1 MVPSDGLKPPASAQG
16 RPWVAAFTVI
26 FLVAAAITATFL
38 LNNRGSNTRHIV
50 PQESRRPP
58 ISAPIIYYHRP
69 GPKRLPL
76 PAVDRRRPIGPGRL
90 LRPGAA
96 ASFSSLARSLSAQV
110 GLAVAPLG
118 SGPIQTLGRL
128 QLGHAWSTIKVPI
141 LVTLMR
147 EEKLSAEEEQWATA
161 ALTASDNTAAADLF
175 DQIERSHGGLSDASR
190 AVQKVLEGAGDTT
203 TTVAT
208 APPPP
213 GAVSTYGQTEWSL
226 TASAEFYR
234 EVARGCL
241 LSRADTGYVRGLMEG
256 VIPEQRWGLGEAG
269 FPADWEVEMKGGWGP
284 ENGTNR
290 YLVRQSGVVQHG
302 DTAVAVAMIAKPN
315 SGSFEAGAQDLTEIA
330 KWLRQHLGQR
340 LPTVASCA

>member
-1 MVPSDGLKPPASAQG
+1 MAPSDGLKPPTSVQG
-16 RPWVAAFTVI
+16 LPRMAAFTVVI
-26 FLVAAAITATFL
+26 VLVGVAIAATFL
-38 LNNRGSNTRHIV
+38 LSDRGSNPRHSP
-50 PQESRRPP
+50 PQGSRRLA
-58 ISAPIIYYHRP
+58 ISAPITYYHGP
-69 GPKRLPL
+69 GSKKLP
-76 PAVDRRRPIGPGRL
+76 PAVQRWRPISPVRI
-90 LRPGAA
+90 LRPGAP

-118 SGPIQTLGRL
+118 FGPIQTLGPL
-128 QLGHAWSTIKVPI
+128 QFGHAWSSIKVPI

-147 EEKLSAEEEQWATA
+147 EDKLNAEEEQWATE

-175 DQIERSHGGLSDASR
+175 DQIERSQGGLFGASR

-241 LSRADTGYVRGLMEG
+241 LSRGDTRYVRRLMEE

-284 ENGTNR
+284 ENGTDR
-290 YLVRQSGVVQHG
+290 YLVRQSGVLQHG
-302 DTAVAVAMIAKPN
+302 DTAVVVAMIAKPD
-315 SGSFEAGAQDLTEIA
+315 SGSFEAGAEDLTQIA
-330 KWLRQHLGQR
+330 QWLRLHLRHR
-340 LPTVASCA
+340 LPLVASCT